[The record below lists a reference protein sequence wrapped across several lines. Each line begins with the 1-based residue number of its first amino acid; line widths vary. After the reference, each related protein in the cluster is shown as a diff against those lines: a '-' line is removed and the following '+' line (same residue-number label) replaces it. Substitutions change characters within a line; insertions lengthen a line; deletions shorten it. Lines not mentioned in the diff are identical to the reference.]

1 MLRLYRSFSTT
12 VRRLNLAPPAELD
25 AQELH
30 VFKKLNAALEPT
42 RLQVQDISGG
52 CGSMYAI
59 EIASSKFKGIP
70 MVKQHR
76 LVNEVIAEEIKTWHG
91 VRLTTKAD

>member
-1 MLRLYRSFSTT
+1 M
-12 VRRLNLAPPAELD
+12 
-25 AQELH
+25 
-30 VFKKLNAALEPT
+30 
-42 RLQVQDISGG
+42 SGG

-59 EIASSKFKGIP
+59 EIASPKFKGIP

>member
-42 RLQVQDISGG
+42 RLQVHYHSTLPEVLGFGG
-52 CGSMYAI
+52 
-59 EIASSKFKGIP
+59 P
-70 MVKQHR
+70 
-76 LVNEVIAEEIKTWHG
+76 
-91 VRLTTKAD
+91 